1 MQAIDQSRQ
10 SAGVS
15 IQISSKAFPT
25 HPAPTEFI
33 HLTNF
38 KSQLA
43 SNVYYGVLFGRIRWL
58 YFFLD
63 VHDFRFV
70 CFYFN
75 GIVFLVKVWPLFKRE
90 FPRVPMTQRTALARF
105 SNVKSLVSTMRLPW
119 IAWTENAI
127 LWNMIIYHETFFDIF
142 SATNL
147 YNNYLIKTPHPTAF
161 HLQQFRGSC
170 HHLWFTVGILW
181 HSQSASCDMN
191 CIVLGKYLIWD
202 LINMYFTTQP
212 FRATGYCCHPSG
224 WAGERAGGCAGGRA
238 DKPVSTRTSVI
249 FHRMFSNLAKTFI
262 LLRSRTILIIGVLA
276 HNICT

>member
-1 MQAIDQSRQ
+1 MLLSSCGTPLNSSQSCGFFFGHKVNCEYCVRYCCFINDYRSSNLYNGHKAPGGCRPLTNPGNLQGSQ
-10 SAGVS
+10 SKYPV
-15 IQISSKAFPT
+15 KLVPT

-33 HLTNF
+33 HHTNF

-75 GIVFLVKVWPLFKRE
+75 GIVFLVKVWPLFERE

-181 HSQSASCDMN
+181 HWNEPGYALVRHELYCFRKIFD
-191 CIVLGKYLIWD
+191 LGFD
-202 LINMYFTTQP
+202 
-212 FRATGYCCHPSG
+212 
-224 WAGERAGGCAGGRA
+224 
-238 DKPVSTRTSVI
+238 
-249 FHRMFSNLAKTFI
+249 
-262 LLRSRTILIIGVLA
+262 
-276 HNICT
+276 

>member
-1 MQAIDQSRQ
+1 MALLWIPANHADFFWHKVNCEYCVRYCCFINDYRSSNLYNGHKAHGGCRPLTNPGNLQGSQSKYP
-10 SAGVS
+10 V
-15 IQISSKAFPT
+15 KLVPT

-70 CFYFN
+70 CF
-75 GIVFLVKVWPLFKRE
+75 
-90 FPRVPMTQRTALARF
+90 F
-105 SNVKSLVSTMRLPW
+105 SMGSSSWWRYDPCLSGSSLVFQWRNAPLVRDFQMWSRWCQLWDSHGLHGRKMRFFG
-119 IAWTENAI
+119 
-127 LWNMIIYHETFFDIF
+127 IYHETFFDIF

-181 HSQSASCDMN
+181 HWNEPGYAMVRHELYCFRKIFD
-191 CIVLGKYLIWD
+191 LGFD
-202 LINMYFTTQP
+202 
-212 FRATGYCCHPSG
+212 
-224 WAGERAGGCAGGRA
+224 
-238 DKPVSTRTSVI
+238 
-249 FHRMFSNLAKTFI
+249 
-262 LLRSRTILIIGVLA
+262 
-276 HNICT
+276 